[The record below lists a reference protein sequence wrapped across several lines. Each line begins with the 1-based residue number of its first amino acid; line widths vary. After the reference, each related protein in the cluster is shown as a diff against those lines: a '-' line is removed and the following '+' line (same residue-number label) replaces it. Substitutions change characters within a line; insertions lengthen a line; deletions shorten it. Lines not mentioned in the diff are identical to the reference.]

1 MKRLIICCDGTWNNP
16 AQEDN
21 GVPAPTNVYKL
32 YNAVADHDERHEV
45 KQLKY
50 YHPGLGNEDG
60 RLRALLGGAFG
71 AGISEHICSAYHWLA
86 DNYAE
91 GDQIYLYGFS
101 RGAFTV
107 RSLAGFLAYGLPD
120 LSNLS
125 HEESW
130 DRVHTL
136 YKHVYRK
143 KKSVSAWIS
152 QGWDFFHQGDAVPIR
167 FIGVWD
173 TVGALGIPD
182 DLEIFNIFDNK
193 QKWQFHNTELGQHV
207 ETARHAM
214 AIDET
219 RSSFSVTRWKNI
231 DSHSDAVE
239 IWFPGVHADVGGG
252 YADTDLA
259 NGALLWMIT
268 ESAAGE
274 LKFRNGTALSF
285 PVNPLGMMHDSFK
298 GIFSKLRSRPRN
310 IPAMVEKNKTLFAS
324 RRPEASGGL
333 PHQLSPLSSHHHS

>member
-143 KKSVSAWIS
+143 KNQFLPGSARDGTFSIKVTRSRSASSASGIPSVPSASLMILKFSIFLTTSRSGSFTIPNSVSMS
-152 QGWDFFHQGDAVPIR
+152 
-167 FIGVWD
+167 
-173 TVGALGIPD
+173 
-182 DLEIFNIFDNK
+182 K
-193 QKWQFHNTELGQHV
+193 QPATPWPLMKPAPV
-207 ETARHAM
+207 
-214 AIDET
+214 
-219 RSSFSVTRWKNI
+219 SV
-231 DSHSDAVE
+231 
-239 IWFPGVHADVGGG
+239 
-252 YADTDLA
+252 
-259 NGALLWMIT
+259 
-268 ESAAGE
+268 
-274 LKFRNGTALSF
+274 
-285 PVNPLGMMHDSFK
+285 
-298 GIFSKLRSRPRN
+298 
-310 IPAMVEKNKTLFAS
+310 
-324 RRPEASGGL
+324 
-333 PHQLSPLSSHHHS
+333 